1 MSVTIESVDAFQLR
15 TPLEMWAEPPLFLG
29 RPRTHVEAVYVR
41 VATSKG
47 VVGWGEC
54 NGFSGAAAV
63 AAVESLIRR
72 VAVGEDPTDLQLI
85 SRIERMVHGLGRA
98 GVIMHA
104 ISGLDIALWD
114 IRGKLEGVSV
124 SKLLGGPK
132 RKRVETYASLIQYAG
147 NVENVKRI
155 TARALERGY
164 RHIKLHER
172 TAEALK
178 AAREVAGPDIPI
190 KVDTNCGWLPGEA
203 DAPVAAM
210 KPYNPHWVEE
220 PIWPPEDFESA
231 TKLRKAT
238 GMPLAM
244 GENATSPSDFR
255 KMTAAGAVD
264 FVQPSVNKIGG
275 ITQLFRIATESE
287 KAGVTCVPHMFYFGP
302 GYLATLHCI
311 ACKERDV
318 PLERMFADVAQVPYA
333 KTVPDRNGAV
343 EVPNRPGLGAD
354 PEDELFTKFRV

>member
-1 MSVTIESVDAFQLR
+1 MPATITAVDAFHLR
-15 TPLEMWAEPPLFLG
+15 IPHDMWAEPPLFAG

-41 VATSKG
+41 VATNNG

-54 NGFSGAAAV
+54 NGFSGAAAL

-72 VAVGEDPTDLQLI
+72 VAVGQDPTDPELTR
-85 SRIERMVHGLGRA
+85 RIERMLHGLGRA
-98 GVIMHA
+98 GVMMHA

-164 RHIKLHER
+164 KHIKLHER
-172 TAEALK
+172 TPKAVA
-178 AAREVAGPDIPI
+178 AARSVTGPSIPI
-190 KVDTNCGWLPGEA
+190 KVDTNCAWLPGEA

-210 KPYNPHWVEE
+210 KASNPHWVEE

-231 TKLRKAT
+231 ARLRKAT
-238 GMPLAM
+238 GVPIGR
-244 GENATSPSDFR
+244 GENATSSTDFR
-255 KMTAAGAVD
+255 RNIAAGTV
-264 FVQPSVNKIGG
+264 VLVN
-275 ITQLFRIATESE
+275 TT
-287 KAGVTCVPHMFYFGP
+287 
-302 GYLATLHCI
+302 
-311 ACKERDV
+311 
-318 PLERMFADVAQVPYA
+318 
-333 KTVPDRNGAV
+333 
-343 EVPNRPGLGAD
+343 
-354 PEDELFTKFRV
+354 